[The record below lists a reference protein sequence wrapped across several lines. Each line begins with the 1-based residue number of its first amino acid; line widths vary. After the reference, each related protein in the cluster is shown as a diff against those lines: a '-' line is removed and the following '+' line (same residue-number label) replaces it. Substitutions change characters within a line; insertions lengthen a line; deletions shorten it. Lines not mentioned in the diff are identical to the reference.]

1 MRRLSLALGSLVATV
16 ALAGCSGGDAVT
28 VDPVAHAADRT
39 ASAGSSRMAME
50 MSMGMAGDRFYV
62 TAEGAF
68 DYARG
73 RGSLTMDM
81 SQLAALNPSAPELPR
96 LQLLVEGTT
105 AWMRVPA
112 FLSPSTGG
120 KSWVRME
127 LGSSAGSLGAAQQP
141 DPSQMLETLRGISG
155 SVDEVGETRVRGVET
170 THYRANVDLDKAL
183 AEAPARER
191 AQTKT
196 ALEMFGGQKKM
207 PVDVYIDDAGR
218 VRRMELEYKLES
230 AGNAFETK
238 LKMELFDFGTRV
250 AFKRPPASQ
259 VADLSSLTD

>member
-1 MRRLSLALGSLVATV
+1 
-16 ALAGCSGGDAVT
+16 
-28 VDPVAHAADRT
+28 
-39 ASAGSSRMAME
+39 
-50 MSMGMAGDRFYV
+50 
-62 TAEGAF
+62 
-68 DYARG
+68 
-73 RGSLTMDM
+73 M
-81 SQLAALNPSAPELPR
+81 SQLAALNPSAPEMPR

-105 AWMRVPA
+105 AWMRVP
-112 FLSPSTGG
+112 P
-120 KSWVRME
+120 
-127 LGSSAGSLGAAQQP
+127 
-141 DPSQMLETLRGISG
+141 
-155 SVDEVGETRVRGVET
+155 DEVGTTRVRGVET

-183 AEAPARER
+183 AEASARER

-196 ALEMFGGQKKM
+196 ALEMFGGQKEM

-230 AGNAFETK
+230 EGNAFETK